1 MTTQLNVPDRA
12 KSPRTLRARRGLRFA
27 WLSLAWTLVAIFFI
41 AGALLLVVRYV
52 AMPRVDQL
60 RPRIEQM
67 ASRAVKAPVTIGR
80 IDASWL
86 GLNPHLVLRDVRVAS
101 GSDRPDLSLPLVEG
115 TVSWLS
121 AVAFEPRFAE
131 LRVEALDLDI
141 VRLPGNRFSVGGF
154 VFDPNQKGEGPGA
167 SDWILAQGEVVIRDA
182 RIRYSD
188 HRDSSTAS
196 EFELAHVNL
205 QLENVFG
212 SHFIGLQAQPTST
225 IAGPIDLRARFRHA
239 PFSRPSDFERW
250 TGEAYGAVDYADL
263 AALAQ
268 TFDVPARVKTAQG
281 AVRGWVTFD
290 GARIT
295 RVISDFALTN
305 VNVQLVTAGN
315 SPSGTSMP
323 RDAATKWHFTQ
334 GCLDTSLK
342 TL

>member
-1 MTTQLNVPDRA
+1 MRSVACALPGYP
-12 KSPRTLRARRGLRFA
+12 SRGRSSQS
-27 WLSLAWTLVAIFFI
+27 SLL
-41 AGALLLVVRYV
+41 AGALLLLVRYV
-52 AMPRVDQL
+52 AMPRVDEL

-80 IDASWL
+80 IDASWR

-101 GSDRPDLSLPLVEG
+101 GSGRPDLSLPLVEG

-154 VFDPNQKGEGPGA
+154 VLDSESKEARTPAHPTGFSRKAKWSSAMPV
-167 SDWILAQGEVVIRDA
+167 SDTATTATLAA
-182 RIRYSD
+182 
-188 HRDSSTAS
+188 AS

-212 SHFIGLQAQPTST
+212 SHIIGLQAQPTST
-225 IAGPIDLRARFRHA
+225 VAGPIDLRARFRHA
-239 PFSRPSDFERW
+239 PFSQPSDFARW

-268 TFDVPARVKTAQG
+268 TFGVPAKVKQRT
-281 AVRGWVTFD
+281 R
-290 GARIT
+290 ARC
-295 RVISDFALTN
+295 A
-305 VNVQLVTAGN
+305 AG
-315 SPSGTSMP
+315 
-323 RDAATKWHFTQ
+323 
-334 GCLDTSLK
+334 
-342 TL
+342 